1 LLPGALDKRVV
12 RAWSVGGSHPHS
24 RGVAM
29 TAESPVLNTRLTR
42 ALCIVV
48 FLVMLIAVLYGAW
61 IGISNYSRIHV

>member
-1 LLPGALDKRVV
+1 
-12 RAWSVGGSHPHS
+12 
-24 RGVAM
+24 M

-48 FLVMLIAVLYGAW
+48 FLVMAIAVLYGAW